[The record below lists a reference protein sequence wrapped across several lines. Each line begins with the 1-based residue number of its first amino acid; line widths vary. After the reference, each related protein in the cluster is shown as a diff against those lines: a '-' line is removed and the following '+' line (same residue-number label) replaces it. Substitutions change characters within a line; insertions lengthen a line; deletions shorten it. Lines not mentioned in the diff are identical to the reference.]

1 MNDNSSYWDIIIT
14 TVTAATTTAT
24 ATATATVLPPAAAAA
39 AAAATT
45 TTTTLLLLLLLLLL
59 LVGQEDEGIWEQ
71 GLMISMVLLE
81 MTEPVSHKR
90 YQKYIFLSVAQIY
103 LATPTRNQF
112 HTRKITSIESN
123 G

>member
-1 MNDNSSYWDIIIT
+1 MNDNSCYWDIIIT
-14 TVTAATTTAT
+14 TVTAATAT
-24 ATATATVLPPAAAAA
+24 ATATATVLP
-39 AAAATT
+39 
-45 TTTTLLLLLLLLLL
+45 LLLLLLL

-71 GLMISMVLLE
+71 GLMISNVLLE

-103 LATPTRNQF
+103 LATATRNQF
-112 HTRKITSIESN
+112 HTRKVTSIESN